1 MTTPVNII
9 LSAMNSQFTLS
20 TSGTIPSI
28 TQSVTSDATIH
39 LTYSVPATV
48 LQETFF
54 YRTDQFITSDASF
67 VYYYVDMSRWPGAI
81 NSLNPQNGTVV
92 ANSYVA
98 NDNVAKDFIRNL
110 AEQLFG
116 TYLGA
121 DLFTNETEVAVDI
134 SSNCDMIAGK
144 IIALLTSIDKTNGTI
159 VGISTDS
166 SGNKY
171 LNDDKSSSNICR
183 EIFNLLIST
192 SPTRFENIKDDWAYN
207 GTGVDDGYYKMPVLP
222 GDNVSFQI
230 SIAPAAN
237 QATAIPTGRT
247 SLSPRTY
254 TVILHAI

>member
-1 MTTPVNII
+1 MTTPVNIV

-20 TSGTIPSI
+20 TSGAIPSI
-28 TQSVTSDATIH
+28 NQMATSDATIH

-54 YRTDQFITSDASF
+54 YRADEFITSDASF
-67 VYYYVDMSRWPGAI
+67 VYYYVDMSRWPGAL

-92 ANSYVA
+92 SNCYVA
-98 NDNVAKDFIRNL
+98 NDDIAKDFMRNL

-134 SSNCDMIAGK
+134 SLNCSTIAEE
-144 IIALLTSIDKTNGTI
+144 IIALLTSIDKTNGSI

-171 LNDDKSSSNICR
+171 MNDDRSSKNICR
-183 EIFNLLIST
+183 EIFNELISNA
-192 SPTRFENIKDDWAYN
+192 PTRFENIKDNWPYN
-207 GTGVDDGYYKMPVLP
+207 AGGVDDGFYKMPVLP
-222 GDNVSFQI
+222 GDNVSFRI
-230 SIAPAAN
+230 TIAPAAN
-237 QATAIPTGRT
+237 QATAVPTGRT
-247 SLSPRTY
+247 SLASRTY